1 MAQTPALIDI
11 LKQSLKT
18 HRLTYA
24 DIASRLEMSE
34 ANVKR
39 MFAKKRFS
47 MHRFEQI
54 CELMQMEMSDLFV
67 LYEASRQRI
76 NQLTEQQE
84 QELVGDEKLLLVAV
98 SVRNQ
103 LSFEQIVEH
112 YQISATECIQY
123 LAKLDRLKII
133 DLLPDN
139 RIKLRIDEHFSWL
152 PGGPIERFFEREIQR
167 QFLKS
172 RFKGE
177 LEQRQFHFGL
187 LGDTSSQIMIEK
199 LESLAHEFTELHKRD
214 LHLPLHKRHNQGLML
229 AMRPWHLD
237 VFEPLVK
244 KN

>member
-47 MHRFEQI
+47 LHRFEQI

-112 YQISATECIQY
+112 YQISATECVQH

-139 RIKLRIDEHFSWL
+139 RIKLRIDEYFGWL

-177 LEQRQFHFGL
+177 LEQRLFHFGL

-199 LESLAHEFTELHKRD
+199 LKSLAHEFTELHKLD

-237 VFEPLVK
+237 VFDPLVK
-244 KN
+244 K